1 MSTKARNTGRTGA
14 IVGSGVAL
22 WVSMALSSCAEEPS
36 PAPPGVDCGAH
47 PTCGADGPFCS
58 TGNCIAIVG
67 CPSAICIDAR
77 QACEETCGT
86 PSCLILESFPEQIAC
101 EDGQPVPGRTDG
113 LASCEELE
121 AQRSAELAS
130 IQACSS
136 DAECGT
142 DLQGTSCGCTR
153 NLVARVDAD
162 LTRFNQ
168 IQESLAAAECGGFIS
183 TCDCPPADGFAC
195 VESRCTWNYVDLP
208 PLTDP

>member
-1 MSTKARNTGRTGA
+1 MSANKRNRWWTGA
-14 IVGSGVAL
+14 LVGFGAALLSGAV
-22 WVSMALSSCAEEPS
+22 LSGCAEEPS
-36 PAPPGVDCGAH
+36 APPPGVDCGAH
-47 PTCGADGPFCS
+47 PTCGAGGPFCS

-86 PSCLILESFPEQIAC
+86 PSCRILESFPEQIAC
-101 EDGQPVPGRTDG
+101 EDGEPAPGRTDG

-121 AQRSAELAS
+121 AQRDAELAS

-136 DAECGT
+136 AGECGA

-195 VESRCTWNYVDLP
+195 VEGHCTWNYVDVP
-208 PLTDP
+208 QLTDP